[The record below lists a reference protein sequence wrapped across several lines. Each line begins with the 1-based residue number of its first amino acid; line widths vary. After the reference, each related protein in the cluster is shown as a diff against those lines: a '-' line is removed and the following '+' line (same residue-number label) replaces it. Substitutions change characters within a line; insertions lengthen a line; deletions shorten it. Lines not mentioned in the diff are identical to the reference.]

1 MSYDGVICRNVNQR
15 TNYAHLI
22 SGTTINKT
30 ISFVKFG
37 IVLKRVKVIYIKIV
51 EFEYIM
57 LQANFQDHRTIRQK
71 KKVNCF
77 SGPPSS
83 VSNAP
88 HLSFFQT

>member
-1 MSYDGVICRNVNQR
+1 MLVNAESKILISFADLSLIVESVNQR
-15 TNYAHLI
+15 EPPFSGSLFTICMKFPHALLNVRLLAFRQVSRLHL
-22 SGTTINKT
+22 S
-30 ISFVKFG
+30 VKG
-37 IVLKRVKVIYIKIV
+37 V
-51 EFEYIM
+51 
-57 LQANFQDHRTIRQK
+57 RQK